1 MLYQKEIPFQTEK
14 SDWNEILEDT
24 KFYKLIFTQLG
35 VIWKLKYFGFS
46 VLNKTENHSMKF
58 GKLQNFAVELWVVQS
73 KQHKNSIYGI
83 FLYIFCLRRFLL
95 CKTKWIECGAF
106 CVMKI
111 LRAQAPCACR
121 SIAFIP
127 LPVHLGP
134 DGLMNCHIIQF
145 F

>member
-58 GKLQNFAVELWVVQS
+58 GKLQNFAVELYKVS
-73 KQHKNSIYGI
+73 N
-83 FLYIFCLRRFLL
+83 
-95 CKTKWIECGAF
+95 T
-106 CVMKI
+106 KI
-111 LRAQAPCACR
+111 LYMVL
-121 SIAFIP
+121 FIIYFVSGDSYFAK
-127 LPVHLGP
+127 LSELNVEL
-134 DGLMNCHIIQF
+134 F
-145 F
+145 A